1 MASLDDVFDL
11 KDRLDEEGLD
21 YLIVTSKYSEKSD
34 NRRSDV
40 FYRLRTE
47 DSAESL
53 HGIIND
59 LCENFHIL
67 DIGPP
72 PRKNKND

>member
-11 KDRLDEEGLD
+11 KDRLDDEGLD
-21 YLIVTSKYSEKSD
+21 YLIVTSKYSKKAD

-40 FYRLRTE
+40 FYRLRTQ

-53 HGIIND
+53 HAVISD
-59 LCENFHIL
+59 LCENFHVL

-72 PRKNKND
+72 PRKNRND